1 MRIIP
6 ILSALLLMHG
16 AIFGQTAGGGSG
28 TRLTLEEAQ
37 SLAAMRAYN
46 VRYASIDAK
55 EAASNTRELIASG
68 FPQVSGSVEYNRY
81 IDIPTQ
87 VSSGDAFGF
96 PDYLTAF
103 LGGVAQA
110 TGVPLDA
117 PPVDPNAIQE
127 FQFGAAQTMTAG
139 ITATQLIFSPSYFVG
154 IQAAKAYAS
163 AMEASES
170 KSVADARRAAG
181 EGYAA
186 ALAAQENVAILRA
199 AEALAEEALGQTRAL
214 VAEGLAESTDADQ
227 LELALS
233 EMAQQRAT
241 AESMASVALDALK
254 FTVGMPVET
263 TVILADTFETLSSAF
278 DGASV
283 LGTPFDANRLPEIQS
298 QTKNLELSELGI
310 RNEKAAGLPSIS
322 AFYTNQRNAQ
332 RDAFDFFGEG
342 SWYPIQLV
350 GVQMNI
356 PIWSSFGGK
365 EKVLQAQ
372 LTRDRAETALEQ
384 FTQAAALEY
393 RAARSEYNSSLEQ
406 RIQAQ
411 RSLDLAER
419 ILNRT
424 RIRFQEGLASS
435 FDMTQAQNQLVN
447 AQANFAQATLRWFNA
462 HLRLERSLNA

>member
-1 MRIIP
+1 MRTR
-6 ILSALLLMHG
+6 LFLFALMLPG
-16 AIFGQTAGGGSG
+16 AVLGQVENTVSG

-37 SLAAMRAYN
+37 SLAALRAYN
-46 VRYASIDAK
+46 VRYAALDTK
-55 EAASNTRELIASG
+55 EAASSTREIIASG
-68 FPQVSGSVEYNRY
+68 FPQVSGSIEYNRY
-81 IDIPTQ
+81 LDIPTQ
-87 VSSGDAFGF
+87 VSSGDVFGF

-117 PPVDPNAIQE
+117 PPSDPNAIQE

-186 ALAAQENVAILRA
+186 ALAAKENVAILAA
-199 AEALAEEALGQTRAL
+199 AEALAQNALDQTRAL
-214 VAEGLAESTDADQ
+214 VQEGLAESTDADQ

-241 AESMASVALDALK
+241 AESMALVALDALK

-263 TVILADTFETLSSAF
+263 TVILADSFETLSNAF

-283 LGTPFDANRLPEIQS
+283 LGKPFDANRLPEIQS
-298 QTKNLELSELGI
+298 QSKNLELSELGI
-310 RNEKAAGLPSIS
+310 RNEKAAGMPSIG

-332 RDAFDFFGEG
+332 RDAFDFFGSG
-342 SWYPIQLV
+342 NWYPIQLV

-384 FTQAAALEY
+384 LTQAATLEY
-393 RAARSEYNSSLEQ
+393 RAARTEYNSSLEQ
-406 RIQAQ
+406 RSQAQ
-411 RSLDLAER
+411 RGLDLAER
-419 ILNRT
+419 ILDRT

-447 AQANFAQATLRWFNA
+447 AQANLAQATLRWFNA
-462 HLRLERSLNA
+462 HLRLQRSLNA

>member
-1 MRIIP
+1 MRT
-6 ILSALLLMHG
+6 LSLLVVLLLQG
-16 AIFGQTAGGGSG
+16 AIFGQDSPNGSG
-28 TRLTLEEAQ
+28 IRLTLEEAQ
-37 SLAAMRAYN
+37 SLAATRAYN
-46 VRYASIDAK
+46 VRYAAFDTQ
-55 EAASNTRELIASG
+55 EAASSTREIIASG
-68 FPQVSGSVEYNRY
+68 FPQVSGTVEYNRY

-87 VSSGDAFGF
+87 VSSGDVFGF
-96 PDYLTAF
+96 PDYLTTF

-117 PPVDPNAIQE
+117 PTTDPNAIQE
-127 FQFGAAQTMTAG
+127 FQFGASQTMAAG

-163 AMEASES
+163 GMAAAES
-170 KSVADARRAAG
+170 KSIADARRAAG

-186 ALAAQENVAILRA
+186 ALAAQENVAILMA
-199 AEALAEEALGQTRAL
+199 AEALAEEALNQTRAL
-214 VAEGLAESTDADQ
+214 VQEGLAESTDADQ
-227 LELALS
+227 LDLALS

-263 TVILADTFETLSSAF
+263 NVILADSFETLSNAF
-278 DGASV
+278 DGATV

-298 QTKNLELSELGI
+298 QAKNLELSELGI
-310 RNEKAAGLPSIS
+310 RNEKAAGMPSIG

-332 RDAFDFFGEG
+332 REAFDFFRSG

-365 EKVLQAQ
+365 EKVLQAE
-372 LTRDRAETALEQ
+372 LTRDRASTALEQ
-384 FTQAAALEY
+384 MMEAATLEY
-393 RAARSEYNSSLEQ
+393 RAARTEYNSSLEQ
-406 RIQAQ
+406 RLQAQ
-411 RSLDLAER
+411 RGLDLAER
-419 ILNRT
+419 ILDRT

-435 FDMTQAQNQLVN
+435 FDLTQAQNQLVN
-447 AQANFAQATLRWFNA
+447 AQANLAQATLRWFNA

>member
-1 MRIIP
+1 MRTIT
-6 ILSALLLMHG
+6 LLAFFTLLQG
-16 AIFGQTAGGGSG
+16 AVFGQSSPSGSG
-28 TRLTLEEAQ
+28 VRLSLEEAQ
-37 SLAAMRAYN
+37 SLAATRAYA
-46 VRYASIDAK
+46 VRYAGYDTQ
-55 EAASNTRELIASG
+55 EAASSTREIIASG

-87 VSSGDAFGF
+87 VSSGDVFGF
-96 PDYLTAF
+96 PDYLTTF
-103 LGGVAQA
+103 LGGVSQA
-110 TGVPLDA
+110 TGVSLDA
-117 PPVDPNAIQE
+117 PPTDPNAIQE

-170 KSVADARRAAG
+170 KSIADARRAAG

-186 ALAAQENVAILRA
+186 ALAAKENVAILKA
-199 AEALAEEALGQTRAL
+199 AEALAEEALKQTRAL
-214 VAEGLAESTDADQ
+214 VQEGLAESTDADQ
-227 LELALS
+227 LELALF
-233 EMAQQRAT
+233 EMAQQRTT

-263 TVILADTFETLSSAF
+263 TVILADSFETLSSAF
-278 DGASV
+278 DAATV

-310 RNEKAAGLPSIS
+310 RNEKAAGMPSIG

-332 RDAFDFFGEG
+332 RDAFDFFRSG

-372 LTRDRAETALEQ
+372 LTRDRASTALEQ
-384 FTQAAALEY
+384 MTEAATLEY

-406 RIQAQ
+406 RSQAQ
-411 RSLDLAER
+411 RGLDLADR
-419 ILNRT
+419 ILDRT

-435 FDMTQAQNQLVN
+435 FDLTQAQNQLVN

>member
-1 MRIIP
+1 MRTR
-6 ILSALLLMHG
+6 LFLFALMLPG
-16 AIFGQTAGGGSG
+16 AVLGQVENTVSG

-37 SLAAMRAYN
+37 SLAALRAYN
-46 VRYASIDAK
+46 VRYAALDTK
-55 EAASNTRELIASG
+55 EAASSTREIIASG
-68 FPQVSGSVEYNRY
+68 FPQVSGSIEYNRY

-87 VSSGDAFGF
+87 VSSGDVFGF

-117 PPVDPNAIQE
+117 PPSDPNAIQE

-139 ITATQLIFSPSYFVG
+139 ITATQLILSPSYFVG

-186 ALAAQENVAILRA
+186 ALAAKENVAILAA
-199 AEALAEEALGQTRAL
+199 AEALAQNALDQTRAL
-214 VAEGLAESTDADQ
+214 VQEGLAESTDADQ

-241 AESMASVALDALK
+241 AESMALVALDALK

-263 TVILADTFETLSSAF
+263 TVILADSFETLSNAF

-283 LGTPFDANRLPEIQS
+283 LGKPFDANRLPEIQS
-298 QTKNLELSELGI
+298 QSKNLELSELGI
-310 RNEKAAGLPSIS
+310 RNEKAAGMPSIG

-332 RDAFDFFGEG
+332 RDAFDFFGSG
-342 SWYPIQLV
+342 NWYPIQLV

-384 FTQAAALEY
+384 LTQAATLEY
-393 RAARSEYNSSLEQ
+393 RAARTEYNSSLEQ
-406 RIQAQ
+406 RSQAQ
-411 RSLDLAER
+411 RGLDLAER
-419 ILNRT
+419 ILDRT
-424 RIRFQEGLASS
+424 RIRFHEGLASS
-435 FDMTQAQNQLVN
+435 FDMTRAQNQLVN
-447 AQANFAQATLRWFNA
+447 AQANLAQATLRWFNA
-462 HLRLERSLNA
+462 HLRLQRSLNA

>member
-1 MRIIP
+1 MRTLP
-6 ILSALLLMHG
+6 LLVALLLQG
-16 AIFGQTAGGGSG
+16 PIFGQASPSGSG
-28 TRLTLEEAQ
+28 VRLTLEEAQ
-37 SLAAMRAYN
+37 SLAATRAYN
-46 VRYASIDAK
+46 VRYASFDTQ
-55 EAASNTRELIASG
+55 EAASSTREIIASG

-87 VSSGDAFGF
+87 VSSGDVFGF
-96 PDYLTAF
+96 PDYLNSF

-117 PPVDPNAIQE
+117 PPADPNAIQE
-127 FQFGAAQTMTAG
+127 FQFGASQTMTAG

-163 AMEASES
+163 GMEAAES
-170 KSVADARRAAG
+170 KSIADARRAAG

-186 ALAAQENVAILRA
+186 ALAAQENVAILMA
-199 AEALAEEALGQTRAL
+199 AEALAEEALMQTQAL
-214 VAEGLAESTDADQ
+214 VQEGLAESTDADQ

-241 AESMASVALDALK
+241 AESMATVALDALK

-263 TVILADTFETLSSAF
+263 TVILADSFETLSSAF

-310 RNEKAAGLPSIS
+310 RNEKAAGMPSIG

-332 RDAFDFFGEG
+332 REAFDFFRAG

-365 EKVLQAQ
+365 EKVLQAE
-372 LTRDRAETALEQ
+372 LTRDRASTALEQ
-384 FTQAAALEY
+384 MTQAATLEY
-393 RAARSEYNSSLEQ
+393 RAARSEYNASLEQ
-406 RIQAQ
+406 RVQAQ
-411 RSLDLAER
+411 RGLALAER
-419 ILNRT
+419 ILDRT

-435 FDMTQAQNQLVN
+435 FDLTQAQNQLVN
-447 AQANFAQATLRWFNA
+447 AQANLAQATLRWFNA